1 MEDKV
6 IEKPDKMK
14 NSLRSRLVIIETLIF
29 LIPSMAVVY
38 FYYQKQISIDV
49 TQALLFIWILT
60 LALGGMMMLRQ
71 VFNRITMVHTLMK
84 KVEEGEECLLDF
96 QNDIDE
102 LDEITMSANNLMK
115 NSFEITGE
123 LQLKTE
129 EIAERKK
136 IETALQRAK
145 EAAETANI
153 AKGRFL
159 ANMSHEFLT
168 PLNAV
173 IGFSQILLT
182 QNAEDLDEKQIK
194 YVSNIQDSG
203 QHLLNMVK
211 RVLELSKIE
220 SEIEELEMS
229 EFDPNEELQNAF
241 SMVQGSA
248 DKKNISLSLDIQSKL
263 PSIVADQK
271 KFRQIVFN
279 LLDNAVKFTADHGEI
294 YLTADVVDGS
304 KLKAQSRDSQHS
316 DSDFEP
322 NRDWIQISVQDNG
335 IGIKP
340 EDQERIFSIFEQVD
354 TSTKRL
360 FGGTGLGLAMSRK
373 LVELHKGN
381 IWVESEGEQKGSL
394 FSFALSLNA

>member
-14 NSLRSRLVIIETLIF
+14 NSLSARLVIIETLIF

-60 LALGGMMMLRQ
+60 LVLGGMMMLRQ

-84 KVEEGEECLLDF
+84 KAEEGEECLLDF

-102 LDEITMSANNLMK
+102 LNEITMSANNLMK

-136 IETALQRAK
+136 IETALQCAK

-173 IGFSQILLT
+173 I
-182 QNAEDLDEKQIK
+182 
-194 YVSNIQDSG
+194 
-203 QHLLNMVK
+203 
-211 RVLELSKIE
+211 
-220 SEIEELEMS
+220 
-229 EFDPNEELQNAF
+229 
-241 SMVQGSA
+241 
-248 DKKNISLSLDIQSKL
+248 
-263 PSIVADQK
+263 
-271 KFRQIVFN
+271 
-279 LLDNAVKFTADHGEI
+279 
-294 YLTADVVDGS
+294 
-304 KLKAQSRDSQHS
+304 
-316 DSDFEP
+316 
-322 NRDWIQISVQDNG
+322 
-335 IGIKP
+335 
-340 EDQERIFSIFEQVD
+340 
-354 TSTKRL
+354 
-360 FGGTGLGLAMSRK
+360 
-373 LVELHKGN
+373 
-381 IWVESEGEQKGSL
+381 
-394 FSFALSLNA
+394 